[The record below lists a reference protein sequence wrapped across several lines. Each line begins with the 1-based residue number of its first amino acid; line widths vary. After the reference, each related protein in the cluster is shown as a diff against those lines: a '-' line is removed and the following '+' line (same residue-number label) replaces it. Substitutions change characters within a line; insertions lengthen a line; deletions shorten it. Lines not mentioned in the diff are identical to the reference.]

1 MADGKA
7 FLGRGWSFPVAV
19 DAAGRIA
26 LSEYE
31 DDVREAIRLVLLT
44 SPGERVMRPEFGAGA
59 ADAVFSTLN
68 TTNLG
73 SLQGAIRRALVRF
86 EPRILVE
93 EIQVRPEPGEV
104 GRLLVDLQYRVRATN
119 TRFNQVFP
127 FNLEVR

>member
-1 MADGKA
+1 MDGKA
-7 FLGRGWSFPVAV
+7 FLGRGWSFPVRV
-19 DAAGRIA
+19 DATGRIA

-44 SPGERVMRPEFGAGA
+44 SPGERVMRPAFGSGV
-59 ADAVFSTLN
+59 ADAVFATLN

-73 SLQGAIRRALVRF
+73 TLQGGIRRALIRF

-93 EIQVRPEPGEV
+93 EVKVRPDGGAV

-127 FNLEVR
+127 FNVEVP